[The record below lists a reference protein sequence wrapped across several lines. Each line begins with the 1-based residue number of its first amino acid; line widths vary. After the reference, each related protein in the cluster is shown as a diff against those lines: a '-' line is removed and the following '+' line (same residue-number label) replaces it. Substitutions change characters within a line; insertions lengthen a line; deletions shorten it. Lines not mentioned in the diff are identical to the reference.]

1 MKIALIGAMPEEI
14 LPLIER
20 LGLKPYEKISM
31 VQLYRG
37 KVGKVEIFACTGGI
51 CKTNMAVSTQV
62 LIRESGCEQIILI
75 GVSGALDPELDIGDI
90 VVAEALVH
98 HDVSDEILT
107 KFHPYM
113 KESWIYSDE
122 RITGDV
128 IESTKGEV
136 KTYKVL
142 KGRVATGE
150 FFVHDERR
158 EEIVRNFDA
167 DCVDME
173 SAAFAQVCYLNDLPF
188 TVIRSMSDK
197 ANEDSHRSFKEN
209 YKTAALN
216 SMDLIETYI
225 FKRLIDRENL
235 RT

>member
-1 MKIALIGAMPEEI
+1 MKIGMIGAMPEEI

-37 KVGKVEIFACTGGI
+37 KVGKIEIFACTSGI
-51 CKTNMAVSTQV
+51 CKTNMAISTQV

-75 GVSGALDPELDIGDI
+75 GVSGALNPRLDIGDI

-113 KESWIYSDE
+113 KESWIYADR
-122 RITGDV
+122 RITEDV
-128 IESTKGEV
+128 IESIQEEV
-136 KTYKVL
+136 KTYGVL
-142 KGRVATGE
+142 RGRVATGE

-158 EEIVRNFDA
+158 EEIVQNFNA

-173 SAAFAQVCYLNDLPF
+173 SAAFAQVCYLNEIPF
-188 TVIRSMSDK
+188 AVIRSMSDK

-209 YKTAALN
+209 YRMAALN

-225 FKRLIDRENL
+225 FKCLTDEEPIGM
-235 RT
+235 